1 MHSKES
7 LSKADTLSTDRL
19 LLLIYLTALIGL
31 LFFPIGGPDFRW
43 LGLDSDKWM
52 HMVLFGGL
60 AIMLRWNL
68 VEFRRAFLISVGVA
82 SIFAASTELVQ
93 APLVHRSA
101 EFQDFLAGSLGA
113 LLGGAFAHFVLSSVY
128 LQRLLGLIVS
138 MLGIMIGI
146 LFLVADLVGIGDPS
160 RFGMIQI
167 GGMAFGGLIALGGA
181 SMQLREMRGRSHRS

>member
-1 MHSKES
+1 M
-7 LSKADTLSTDRL
+7 STDRL

-52 HMVLFGGL
+52 HIVLFGGL
-60 AIMLRWNL
+60 AVMLRWNL
-68 VEFRRAFLISVGVA
+68 VGFRRAFLISVGVA

-93 APLVHRSA
+93 ALLVYRSA
-101 EFQDFLAGSLGA
+101 EFQDFLAGLLGA
-113 LLGGAFAHFVLSSVY
+113 LLGGAFAHFVLSSVK

-138 MLGIMIGI
+138 LLGIMIGI
-146 LFLVADLVGIGDPS
+146 LFLVADLIGIGDGS
-160 RFGMIQI
+160 RVGMIQI

-181 SMQLREMRGRSHRS
+181 RMQLREMRSRSDRS

>member
-52 HMVLFGGL
+52 HVVLFGGL
-60 AIMLRWNL
+60 AVMLRWNL
-68 VEFRRAFLISVGVA
+68 DEFRRPFLISVGVTTV
-82 SIFAASTELVQ
+82 FAASTEFVQ
-93 APLVHRSA
+93 APLVYRSA

-113 LLGGAFAHFVLSSVY
+113 LLGGAFAHFVLSSVN

-146 LFLVADLVGIGDPS
+146 LFLVADLIGIGDGS
-160 RFGMIQI
+160 RVGMIQI
-167 GGMAFGGLIALGGA
+167 GGAAFGGLIALGGA
-181 SMQLREMRGRSHRS
+181 TMQLREMRSRSHRS

>member
-1 MHSKES
+1 MPANQE
-7 LSKADTLSTDRL
+7 ADTLSTERI
-19 LLLIYLTALIGL
+19 LLLIYVTALIGL

-52 HMVLFGGL
+52 HFVLFGGL
-60 AIMLRWNL
+60 AVMLHWNL
-68 VEFRRAFLISVGVA
+68 VEFRQAFLISVGVA

-101 EFQDFLAGSLGA
+101 EFQDFLAGLLGA
-113 LLGGAFAHFVLSSVY
+113 LLGGAFAHFVLSSVT

-146 LFLVADLVGIGDPS
+146 LFLVADLIGIGDAD
-160 RFGMIQI
+160 RVGMIQI

-181 SMQLREMRGRSHRS
+181 RMQLREMRSRSHRS